1 MPFYYFTCMHLRFNK
16 FYFTLTLLLFLI
28 EVLIAVFVH
37 DKFIRPYVGDFLVV
51 VLLYCFVCSFVK
63 APVVPMAMAVLLFSY
78 LIETLQYFNIV
89 QRLGLG
95 KSRLANIIIGNYFT
109 WDDIIAYTLGIGFT
123 ILVEKMRLANAVA
136 TR

>member
-1 MPFYYFTCMHLRFNK
+1 MHFRFNK
-16 FYFTLTLLLFLI
+16 FYLTLTLILFLI
-28 EVLIAVFVH
+28 EVLIAVYVH
-37 DKFIRPYVGDFLVV
+37 DNFIRPYVGDFLIV

-63 APVVPMAMAVLLFSY
+63 APVVPIALAVLIFSY
-78 LIETLQYFNIV
+78 LIETLQYFNVV
-89 QRLGLG
+89 QHLGLG
-95 KSRLANIIIGNYFT
+95 KSRLANIVIGNYFT